1 MLSLAVNESY
11 FIRFAVFGQ
20 QESLR
25 LILLLFALRTSRELL
40 GECLLP
46 ARGRD
51 SEIAP
56 TVRGLAHIAIVY

>member
-1 MLSLAVNESY
+1 MLISVMDESH

-56 TVRGLAHIAIVY
+56 TVRDLAHIAIVY